1 MHNTL
6 KLKIVELLYENTP
19 PEMEDAIN
27 RFYHSLYFHEP
38 EPDKKYEQVKHRIIK
53 CMAEKFANEI
63 NEAIYNIDN
72 VGELLDNG

>member
-6 KLKIVELLYENTP
+6 KLKIVELLHENTP
-19 PEMEDAIN
+19 PAMEDAIS

-38 EPDKKYEQVKHRIIK
+38 EPDKKYEEVKYRFIK
-53 CMAEKFANEI
+53 CLAEKFASEI